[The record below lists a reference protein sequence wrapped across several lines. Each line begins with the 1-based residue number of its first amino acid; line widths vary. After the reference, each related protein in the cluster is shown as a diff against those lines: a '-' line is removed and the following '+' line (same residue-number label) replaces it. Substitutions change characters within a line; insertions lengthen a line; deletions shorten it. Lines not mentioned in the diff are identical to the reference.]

1 MTLPKFTLALVFVLV
16 TSLSVSLAVTPE
28 PPSVPSNYVTDLA
41 QILPPASED
50 ALNRY
55 LKNLEQKTS
64 VQIMLLTIL
73 SLDGQ
78 DIEGFSMQ
86 IAERWRPGQKG
97 KDNGMLIVIALNDR
111 KYRIE
116 VGYGLEGIIPDS
128 LAGSLARQHLVPHF
142 KKADY
147 STGITAL
154 IHALGSVVALKS
166 GVSIDESK
174 PNKPAKHPPA
184 SKELSTFELIGA
196 IAVGLV
202 MLYLLIRH
210 PDIFLLIVMSSG
222 RGGWSGGSSSGGGFG
237 GGGGSFGGG
246 GVSGRW

>member
-1 MTLPKFTLALVFVLV
+1 MTLPKFTLLVVFVLV
-16 TSLSVSLAVTPE
+16 TSFSASLAVTPE
-28 PPSVPSNYVTDLA
+28 PPAVPSNYVIDLA
-41 QILPPASED
+41 QILPPSSED

-55 LKNLEQKTS
+55 LRNLEQKTS

-86 IAERWRPGQKG
+86 MAERWRPGQKG

-147 STGITAL
+147 STGISAL
-154 IHALGSVVALKS
+154 IHALGSEIALKS
-166 GVSIDESK
+166 GVSIDETK
-174 PNKPAKHPPA
+174 PSKPAKHAP

-196 IAVGLV
+196 IAVALV

-210 PDIFLLIVMSSG
+210 PDIFLLIIMSSG